1 MSPVG
6 VLLAAG
12 AGSRMGMPKALVH
25 DPDGTPWLVRSVAV
39 LRDSGCDEVVVVL
52 GARAEEAVA
61 LVPAG
66 VRVVVAD
73 DWAEGMSA
81 SLRAALGTVD
91 EDPSDGEVAVV
102 TLVDLP
108 DVGPEV
114 VRRVVAAATGP
125 AALVRASYGGRPGHP
140 VVLGR
145 DHWAPIAADV
155 SGDEGAKSYLRRH
168 GCASVECGDLATGAD
183 QDEPTG
189 AAPGGVVLETER
201 LRLRPW
207 RVSEAHVQRELWA
220 ERDPRVPARRRFDAD
235 GHPTLAE
242 MEEWIASSP
251 PPGPTGLLAVE
262 LRYDGDVIGYCGLT
276 EGSSPEVPELAYELL
291 RRTWGHGY
299 ATEAATAVLAWARA
313 SGFTRLTA
321 TVWEWNVASLG
332 VLTKLGFVEESRE
345 VDPVHGVNVVTSRRL

>member
-12 AGSRMGMPKALVH
+12 AGSRMGMPKALVR
-25 DPDGTPWLVRSVAV
+25 DPDGTSWLTRSVAV
-39 LRDSGCDEVVVVL
+39 LRDAGCDDVVVVL
-52 GARAEEAVA
+52 GARADEAA
-61 LVPAG
+61 AIVPAG
-66 VRVVVAD
+66 VRVVVAE

-81 SLRAALGTVD
+81 SLRSGLAAAA
-91 EDPSDGEVAVV
+91 SASGEVAVV

-108 DVGPEV
+108 DVDSDV
-114 VRRVVAAATGP
+114 VRRVLAAASGP
-125 AALVRASYGGRPGHP
+125 STLARASYDGSPGHP

-145 DHWAPIAADV
+145 DHWEPIAADV
-155 SGDEGAKSYLRRH
+155 SGDAGAKAYLRAH
-168 GCASVECGDLATGAD
+168 GCALVACGDLATGAD
-183 QDEPTG
+183 QDEP
-189 AAPGGVVLETER
+189 AGVLLETER

-207 RVSEAHVQRELWA
+207 RVAEAAVQRELWT
-220 ERDPRVPARRRFDAD
+220 ERDPRVPARRRIDAD

-242 MEEWIASSP
+242 MGERIASSP

-262 LRYDGDVIGYCGLT
+262 LRDDGDVIGYCGLT

>member
-25 DPDGTPWLVRSVAV
+25 DPDGTAWLVRSVGV

-52 GARAEEAVA
+52 GARADEAAA
-61 LVPAG
+61 LVPAD
-66 VRVVVAD
+66 VHVVVAD
-73 DWAEGMSA
+73 DWADGMSA
-81 SLRAALGTVD
+81 SLRAGLGTLD
-91 EDPSDGEVAVV
+91 DDPSCGEVAVV

-108 DVGPEV
+108 DVGADA

-155 SGDEGAKSYLRRH
+155 SGDEGAKTYLRRH
-168 GCASVECGDLATGAD
+168 GCALVECGDLATGED
-183 QDEPTG
+183 QDEP
-189 AAPGGVVLETER
+189 PGGSVGDVVLETER

-207 RVSEAHVQRELWA
+207 RVTEAHVQRELWA
-220 ERDPRVPARRRFDAD
+220 ERDPRVPARRRIDAD

-251 PPGPTGLLAVE
+251 PPDSTGLLAVE
-262 LRYDGDVIGYCGLT
+262 LRDGGDVIGYCGLT

-291 RRTWGHGY
+291 RRARGHGY
-299 ATEAATAVLAWARA
+299 ATEAATSVLAWARA
-313 SGFTRLTA
+313 SGFAGLTA
-321 TVWEWNVASLG
+321 TVWEWNTASLR
-332 VLTKLGFVEESRE
+332 VLTKLGFAEESRE
-345 VDPVHGVNVVTSRRL
+345 VDPAHGVNVVTSRRL